1 LFQWAYLK
9 LHLGKYAGTPCIIPY
24 GQGSIYGFFSQD
36 NVQVGDVIIKDQ
48 VSVLTSLVFS
58 QIMLLWFADDLL
70 LPILQEFAEIT
81 REGSLV
87 LSALP
92 FDGILGLGF
101 QDASIGKVTPVW
113 YTQELY

>member
-1 LFQWAYLK
+1 M
-9 LHLGKYAGTPCIIPY
+9 HLGKYAGTPCIIPY